1 MQIKNISLS
10 IFTIII
16 LLIII
21 EILLRLSGSEPRK
34 IKDFTLNEPLTNIP
48 DKNLGWIP
56 KIGKHKFNPWS
67 ENGKITNLTI
77 EKDGSRKTGNENFN
91 QKIIFI
97 GGSLTQGWAVDDSE
111 TFTSII
117 QNKTNDYKIKNFGVG
132 GYGGFQSLLLLEK
145 IFENNDGIELVIYG
159 YIPHHEV
166 RNIAAGSWM
175 YLLNFFSTRGF
186 IQLPYAS
193 IDKKNNL
200 IKKKPVKYINLPLSN
215 KSALI
220 AKLEKRIMKIKSYN
234 RENKKFNIST
244 AIINE
249 MKKIS
254 NLNNSKF
261 KFLILENLKEN
272 DFNKYSK
279 FLNKNNISL
288 INCPMPTGNKYNVK
302 GEGHPNYLS
311 HDLTADCIFKK
322 IEILN

>member
-1 MQIKNISLS
+1 MQFKNISLS
-10 IFTIII
+10 FFSIMI

-56 KIGKHKFNPWS
+56 KAGNHKFNPWS
-67 ENGKITNLTI
+67 EYGKITNLTI
-77 EKDGSRKTGNENFN
+77 EKDGSRKTGNENIN
-91 QKIIFI
+91 EKIIFI
-97 GGSLTQGWAVDDSE
+97 GGSLTQGWAVDDTE

-117 QNKTNDYKIKNFGVG
+117 QNKTRNYKIKNFGVG
-132 GYGGFQSLLLLEK
+132 GYSGFQSLLLLDK
-145 IFENNDGIELVIYG
+145 IFENNNGIELVIYG

-193 IDKKNNL
+193 IDKKKNL
-200 IKKKPVKYINLPLSN
+200 IKKEPIKYINLPLSN

-220 AKLEKRIMKIKSYN
+220 AKLEKRIMKIRSYS
-234 RENKKFNIST
+234 REKNKFYISA
-244 AIINE
+244 AIIKE

-254 NLNNSKF
+254 NHNNSKF
-261 KFLILENLKEN
+261 KFLILENLKDN
-272 DFNKYSK
+272 DLNKYSK
-279 FLNKNNISL
+279 FLSKNNISM
-288 INCPMPTGNKYNVK
+288 INCPMPTGEKYNVR

-311 HDLTADCIFKK
+311 HKLTAECIFKK
-322 IEILN
+322 IELLN